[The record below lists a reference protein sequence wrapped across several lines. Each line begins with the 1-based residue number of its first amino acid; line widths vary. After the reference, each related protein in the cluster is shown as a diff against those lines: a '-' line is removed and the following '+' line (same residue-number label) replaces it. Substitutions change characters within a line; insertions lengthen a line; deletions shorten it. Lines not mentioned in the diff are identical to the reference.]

1 MRCCVCDYSPSAPS
15 EYNNGMTKAS
25 WGNKLKWDRVE
36 NGYVC
41 SECEASS
48 MEALNELILPDE
60 EVVFNKPTFTTS
72 KTR

>member
-1 MRCCVCDYSPSAPS
+1 
-15 EYNNGMTKAS
+15 MTKAS